1 MSGPN
6 PRGAAVAALVRQEQ
20 DGFSNLILDAELRR
34 QKLEGRDKAFA
45 SAIFYTV
52 LEHQGTL
59 DYILSQF
66 LPKGLAKLD
75 PQVRE
80 ILRAAL
86 AQARYMQVP
95 ASAAVNE
102 AVKLTRTFRKAS
114 ASGLVNAVLRR
125 AIGYDLGSAVFADEV
140 ERLMVLGS
148 AGRDVAAFLHEH
160 YPDEALDILTHTADG
175 GLTSLRANPLK
186 GTPEA
191 LCEKLLASGAKTAAP
206 GLLPGSVLAR
216 FEGSPAESGLFRDG
230 YFHVEGQASQLAAL
244 CVEAKPGDT
253 VLDLCAA
260 PGGKSLLLI
269 EEMGDEGRLVSCD
282 VSENRVQLIRKAVER
297 MGFAHV
303 EPRVSDGTRP
313 DADLPMAD
321 AILVDAPCS
330 GLGILAK
337 KPDIRYKTLEKAR
350 HDELLAT
357 QSAILDTAAA
367 HLKEGGRL
375 VYSTCTFAPEEDEGQ
390 VAAFLQR
397 HPEFTLA
404 DVLGNVDY
412 SFGSE
417 GEANR
422 TGGLPLD
429 VSKVRRIW
437 PCQGGEGH
445 FMARL
450 VKAGTPR
457 ILPAPGE
464 YTPEEQIWL
473 AAAAEAGKKAKGS
486 KPQKAAKPADAR
498 SARRE
503 NSRAC
508 REAVQGRSSRI
519 RDAGGGDAS
528 PAQSLAAWRE
538 FAEEYFPELAKRP
551 AVVHGGGVLLPAAFP
566 QTNLHVLRAGVFVG
580 SVQKG
585 RFVPEHHLFTAF
597 GALCQN
603 REELT
608 LADSRTV
615 EYLSG
620 REIEAHTAADGWC
633 CVTVDGWPLGGG
645 KVSGGRVKNHY
656 PKALRLL

>member
-1 MSGPN
+1 MAAN
-6 PRGAAVAALVRQEQ
+6 PRAAAVAALVRQEQ
-20 DGFSNLILDAELRR
+20 DGFSNLVLDAELRR

-52 LEHQGTL
+52 LEHRGTL
-59 DYILSQF
+59 DYILEQF

-75 PQVRE
+75 APVRE

-95 ASAAVNE
+95 VSAAVNE
-102 AVKLTRTFRKAS
+102 AVKLTRTFKKSS
-114 ASGLVNAVLRR
+114 ASGLVNAVLRK
-125 AIGYDLGSAVFADEV
+125 ACGYDLDAAVFTDEIQ
-140 ERLMVLGS
+140 RLMVLGS
-148 AGRDVAAFLHEH
+148 AGRDVAEFLHKN
-160 YPDEALDILTHTADG
+160 YPDEALGILTYQADG
-175 GLTSLRANPLK
+175 GLTSLRANPIKASAAQLC
-186 GTPEA
+186 A
-191 LCEKLLASGAKTAAP
+191 LLTEQGAAEVRQ
-206 GLLPGSVLAR
+206 GIVPGSVLAR
-216 FEGSPAESGLFRDG
+216 FAGSPADNELFRQG
-230 YFHVEGQASQLAAL
+230 YYHVEGQASQLAAL
-244 CVEAKPGDT
+244 CVGAAPGET

-260 PGGKSLLLI
+260 PGGKSSQLAAALQGQGL
-269 EEMGDEGRLVSCD
+269 LVSNEY
-282 VSENRVQLIRKAVER
+282 VAARAEILKSNLER
-297 MGFAHV
+297 MGVSNAVVLNETPARIAAALPEFFD
-303 EPRVSDGTRP
+303 RV
-313 DADLPMAD
+313 
-321 AILVDAPCS
+321 LVDAPCS
-330 GLGILAK
+330 GEGMFRKEPAALAQHCEALVKQCAELGA
-337 KPDIRYKTLEKAR
+337 D
-350 HDELLAT
+350 
-357 QSAILDTAAA
+357 ILDSAAVA
-367 HLKEGGRL
+367 LAPGGEL

-404 DVLGNVDY
+404 DVLGNADHP
-412 SFGSE
+412 FGSE

-457 ILPAPGE
+457 TLPAPGE
-464 YTPEEQIWL
+464 YTPEEQLWL
-473 AAAAEAGKKAKGS
+473 AAAAEAGKKSKGG

-503 NSRAC
+503 KSRAC
-508 REAVQGRSSRI
+508 REAVQGRSSRS
-519 RDAGGGDAS
+519 REAGAGDAS

-597 GALCQN
+597 GALCRN
-603 REELT
+603 CEELT

>member
-6 PRGAAVAALVRQEQ
+6 PRAAAVAALVRQEQ

-34 QKLEGRDKAFA
+34 QKLEGREKAFA

-59 DYILSQF
+59 DYILSRF
-66 LPKGLAKLD
+66 LPKGLARLD

-148 AGRDVAAFLHEH
+148 AGRDVAAFLHQH

-175 GLTSLRANPLK
+175 GLTSLRANLLK

-191 LCEKLLASGAKTAAP
+191 LCERLLASGAKTAAP
-206 GLLPGSVLAR
+206 GLVPGSVLAR

-269 EEMGDEGRLVSCD
+269 EEMQDEGRLVSCD

-297 MGFAHV
+297 MGFRNV

-313 DADLPMAD
+313 DNHLPMAD

-375 VYSTCTFAPEEDEGQ
+375 VYSTCTIDPAENEEQ
-390 VAAFLQR
+390 VRAFVGR
-397 HPEFTLA
+397 HPEFRVVTP
-404 DVLGNVDY
+404 DVRFPAGMTVGDWGALSVPT
-412 SFGSE
+412 
-417 GEANR
+417 R
-422 TGGLPLD
+422 TGMDGFFL
-429 VSKVRRIW
+429 
-437 PCQGGEGH
+437 CA
-445 FMARL
+445 M
-450 VKAGTPR
+450 
-457 ILPAPGE
+457 
-464 YTPEEQIWL
+464 
-473 AAAAEAGKKAKGS
+473 
-486 KPQKAAKPADAR
+486 QK
-498 SARRE
+498 
-503 NSRAC
+503 
-508 REAVQGRSSRI
+508 
-519 RDAGGGDAS
+519 RDS
-528 PAQSLAAWRE
+528 
-538 FAEEYFPELAKRP
+538 
-551 AVVHGGGVLLPAAFP
+551 
-566 QTNLHVLRAGVFVG
+566 
-580 SVQKG
+580 
-585 RFVPEHHLFTAF
+585 
-597 GALCQN
+597 
-603 REELT
+603 
-608 LADSRTV
+608 
-615 EYLSG
+615 
-620 REIEAHTAADGWC
+620 
-633 CVTVDGWPLGGG
+633 
-645 KVSGGRVKNHY
+645 
-656 PKALRLL
+656 